1 MSPSTRLALIIVLAL
16 ASVTAITLA
25 FRYDHEIR
33 KALVADQGKNW
44 KKTDDY
50 KFYTTVRKY
59 GDYPQLMLLGAIGLL
74 IAWKLRSREWIRIV
88 VAAIIAST
96 LAGMVA
102 NASRLTTGRTRPR
115 ESPKIEQGFYGP
127 WHNGKLL
134 IGDPRYNSFPSG
146 HTATA
151 FGFAGAI
158 LFASPWIGIAAL
170 VPAALIAWASVVIG
184 AHHPSDVTV
193 SIILSLVVAFFVWR
207 WVRTK
212 GDLTWLL
219 LVRKVKQLRNA
230 RKKAAGK

>member
-1 MSPSTRLALIIVLAL
+1 MSPTARLILIIVLAL
-16 ASVTAITLA
+16 ASVTAVTLA
-25 FRYDHEIR
+25 FRYDHDIR
-33 KALVADQGKNW
+33 KALVTAQGKKW
-44 KKTDDY
+44 KKSDDY
-50 KFYTTVRKY
+50 KFYTSVRKF
-59 GDYPQLMLLGAIGLL
+59 GDYPQIVALAIVGLL
-74 IAWKLRSREWIRIV
+74 IAWKLRSREWMRIL
-88 VAAIIAST
+88 VAALIAST
-96 LAGMVA
+96 LAGMLA

-151 FGFAGAI
+151 FGFAGVV

-184 AHHPSDVTV
+184 AHHPSDVAI

-219 LVRKVKQLRNA
+219 LVRKAKQIRNA
-230 RKKAAGK
+230 RKKAARK